1 MNTDRDRIES
11 LLVHAGDIPSLPSTV
26 FRVME
31 LTEDPSCS
39 AADLAQVLLSD
50 PPLAARVLKLANSAY
65 YGFSQKIASVQQ
77 SITLL
82 GFSTLKNVLLSASVF
97 DFYRLAGMSI
107 DLGGL
112 WKHSIA
118 TATAAKMIAKR
129 IRYPNIEK
137 AYTVGLVHD
146 VGKIIIARYL
156 PNGLNLVSEMVHRQ
170 QCSVFDAEARILGA
184 THAGIG
190 AFVLE
195 KWNLPPAVTE
205 AVEYHHHPTQSHFQ
219 FYMAAICYLANILA
233 HRSKIGNSGDDME
246 RELDPMVRDYFGLTA
261 QHMQDLQDNLTFK
274 RLEIEA
280 FCALASNRM

>member
-1 MNTDRDRIES
+1 MTTDRERVER
-11 LLVHAGDIPSLPSTV
+11 LLSHAGDIPTLPSTV
-26 FRVME
+26 FRIMQ
-31 LTEDPSCS
+31 LTEDPSCN
-39 AADLAQVLLSD
+39 AGDLAQVLLSD

-77 SITLL
+77 AITLL

-97 DFYRLAGMSI
+97 DFYRLGGMGI

-118 TATAAKMIAKR
+118 TATAAKLIAKR
-129 IRYPNIEK
+129 IRYPNVEK
-137 AYTVGLVHD
+137 AYTVGLLHD
-146 VGKIIIARYL
+146 IGKIVIARYL
-156 PNGLNLVSEMVHRQ
+156 PNGLSHVAEMVKTQ
-170 QCSVFDAEARILGA
+170 QCSVYDAETRILGA
-184 THAGIG
+184 SHADIG
-190 AFVLE
+190 AYVLE

-205 AVEYHHHPTQSHFQ
+205 AVEFHHHPTRSHFQ

-261 QHMQDLQDNLTFK
+261 QHMQDLQDNLVFK

-280 FCALASNRM
+280 FCALAANRG